1 MGKDGVVIQLHS
13 REDHGELTLGWPA
26 VQGPRGGERDSPADD
41 DAVEAE
47 ELVQDFKLAGPV
59 SQDLVHVGLGDTHG
73 EWWNAHL
80 VPVGV
85 AKDSQE
91 ALKARPGDRAA
102 LEEPDGPG
110 LAGLEVM
117 LGEVPE
123 SSADALESRPADVAD
138 VEDEGIALLDP
149 GLNRLIGIV
158 QDGLAV
164 READAQASEA
174 LGHAAVGAPG
184 QWHRL
189 G

>member
-1 MGKDGVVIQLHS
+1 M
-13 REDHGELTLGWPA
+13 
-26 VQGPRGGERDSPADD
+26 
-41 DAVEAE
+41 
-47 ELVQDFKLAGPV
+47 
-59 SQDLVHVGLGDTHG
+59 
-73 EWWNAHL
+73 
-80 VPVGV
+80 

-91 ALKARPGDRAA
+91 ALKARPVDRAA

-123 SSADALESRPADVAD
+123 SSADALESRHADVAD

-174 LGHAAVGAPG
+174 LGHAAVWAPG